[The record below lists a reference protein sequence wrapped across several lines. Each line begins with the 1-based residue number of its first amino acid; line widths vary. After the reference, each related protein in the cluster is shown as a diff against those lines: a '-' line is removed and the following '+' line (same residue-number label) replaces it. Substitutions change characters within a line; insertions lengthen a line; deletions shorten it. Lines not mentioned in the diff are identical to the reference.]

1 MFIPTNVF
9 AAKIAATATV
19 VPKSASDSIALPFHD
34 TAEPKVQT
42 ANGIKNTTADWYKPS
57 SM

>member
-9 AAKIAATATV
+9 AAKIAATANV

-34 TAEPKVQT
+34 TAETKVQT
-42 ANGIKNTTADWYKPS
+42 ANGMKNTTADW
-57 SM
+57 